1 MAHRLSLRGIASR
14 LVLLLS
20 GMPVTSGAAVTE
32 APVEVDA
39 VVVGGGF
46 SGLMSGYELQQ
57 AGLKAVVLE
66 AKDTVGGR
74 SRSVKRKSGP
84 GIIEL
89 GATWINN
96 HTQKEVYRLT
106 QKFGL
111 DTAVQYLQGNS
122 VVQGPDG
129 EILQVPLGG
138 ANTEDP
144 KLQELEQMFFGLL
157 LTTETTID
165 IHDFDKFPVDEDV
178 SVADWVAQ
186 KGLGG
191 IEHLQGLTKRL
202 VTSVVGREPEEVG
215 AHYFLDYVKS
225 GRGLISLSTDDENG
239 AQYLKVKQGTTA
251 IATGLAGAM
260 TPGSVL
266 VNSPVTS
273 VTHTCDGALVTTRKG
288 KQFKAKRVVFAIP
301 TNTYADIDIKPA
313 LPAEKW
319 ELFPGTKPGVYA
331 KLILSYREPW
341 WRNAQLDGK
350 FSSVNGPVC
359 FSWDTSDPSL
369 DQYSIAI
376 FVAGDAAARW
386 HTLPDKERR
395 AAVVEHLATLAG
407 AVDAKLA
414 DKARDTLEINYVEWT
429 KEPHIWGAPTNSMGP
444 GMLRKYG
451 EVLRRPVGVLHFGG
465 GETAYEWK
473 GYLEGAVLAGS
484 RAAKEV
490 VSGLAKRGQVPMCLG
505 TRGCCQARTR
515 SMHVGIAL
523 ANGRGRVA

>member
-1 MAHRLSLRGIASR
+1 MVHRLSLRGIASR
-14 LVLLLS
+14 LILLLS
-20 GMPVTSGAAVTE
+20 SMPVTSGAAVAE
-32 APVEVDA
+32 KPVEMDV

-66 AKDTVGGR
+66 AKDTIGGR

-96 HTQKEVYRLT
+96 HTQKEVYALT

-129 EILQVPLGG
+129 KIIQVSLGG
-138 ANTEDP
+138 PNTDNPE
-144 KLQELEQMFFGLL
+144 LQELEKVFFGLL
-157 LTTETTID
+157 ITTEHDID
-165 IHDFDKFPVDEDV
+165 IRDFDKFPVDQDV
-178 SVADWVAQ
+178 SVTDWVAQ

-191 IEHLQGLTKRL
+191 IEHVQGLTKRL
-202 VTSVVGREPEEVG
+202 VTSTVGREPEEVG

-225 GRGLISLSTDDENG
+225 GHGLISLSTDDEKG

-251 IATGLAGAM
+251 IATGLADAM

-273 VTHTCDGALVTTRKG
+273 VKHTCDGALVTTGKG
-288 KQFKAKRVVFAIP
+288 KQFKAKRVIFAIP

-313 LPAEKW
+313 LPAEKQ
-319 ELFPGTKPGVYA
+319 ELFSSAKPGVYA

-369 DQYSIAI
+369 DQYSLAV
-376 FVAGDAAARW
+376 FVAADAAARW
-386 HTLPDKERR
+386 HALPDKERR
-395 AAVVEHLATLAG
+395 AAVVEHLAMLAG
-407 AVDAKLA
+407 EVDSKLA

-429 KEPHIWGAPTNSMGP
+429 KESHIWGAPTNSMGP

-451 EVLRRPVGVLHFGG
+451 ETLRRPVGVLHFGG
-465 GETAYEWK
+465 GDTAYEWK

-484 RAAKEV
+484 RAAEEV
-490 VSGLAKRGQVPMCLG
+490 ASVLA
-505 TRGCCQARTR
+505 
-515 SMHVGIAL
+515 
-523 ANGRGRVA
+523 GRG